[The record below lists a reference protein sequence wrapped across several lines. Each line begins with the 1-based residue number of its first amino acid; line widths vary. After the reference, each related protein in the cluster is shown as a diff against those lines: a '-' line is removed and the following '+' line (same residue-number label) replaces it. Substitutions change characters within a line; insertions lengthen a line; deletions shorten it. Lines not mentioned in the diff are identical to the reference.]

1 MLLHRGADIRSLC
14 DVCDVT
20 FQGRV
25 VRAHGEET
33 PHHHEAVAAA
43 QTAQHTSRANSVST
57 VFSVLVSDTVM
68 VPPCTSP
75 PHCHGDYPASDDVP
89 HRRLD
94 DRVRCRR
101 RSAPSF
107 AGGARGQR
115 R

>member
-1 MLLHRGADIRSLC
+1 MLLHRGADIRSSC

-25 VRAHGEET
+25 VRAHGEEI

-43 QTAQHTSRANSVST
+43 QTAQHTSRADSVLT

-75 PHCHGDYPASDDVP
+75 PPLSW
-89 HRRLD
+89 RLSN
-94 DRVRCRR
+94 VR
-101 RSAPSF
+101 
-107 AGGARGQR
+107 
-115 R
+115 